1 MSSTT
6 VIVLIANGI
15 TAIVSCALLML
26 VLWQAPQRR
35 MNLLFALTMLLLGS
49 YSIANGFG
57 RFIDRLSLPP
67 AHTTY
72 MAIAL
77 MGMATVAMF
86 FFASEFAQQRT
97 PVTRAMRLA
106 GLLMLVTHNY
116 ALWTD
121 HLIVNIRPVPDQE
134 GSFRGDW
141 TALGMVAVA
150 TQLLYLLIAAI
161 LLYRMEDE
169 RGRALW
175 RAPVLVILA
184 SFSSAVIWPVLH
196 IPVQAVLLAV
206 AALALGVPVLR
217 YELFNPLAELHAELA
232 RKNAELSEAS
242 RLKSQFLAHMS
253 HELRTPLNSV
263 IGYTELVLSGTYG
276 PLNDTQRDRL
286 EKVVRNGQNLLNLIR
301 DVIDLNR
308 IETGRVVLD
317 RVPVDTVQALSGA
330 LDTVAPLAAHK
341 GLEIVRDFA
350 DAPPALGDE
359 THIRQMAT
367 NLLANAVKFT
377 DAGHVALRAHGDGEQ
392 VVITIS
398 DTGVGIAPDQ
408 VEHVFAEFQQGN
420 GPAAR
425 RYDGSGLGL
434 AITKRLVELHGG
446 RIWLESQPGGGTTV
460 TFTLPAASGEG
471 AHPRPA

>member
-1 MSSTT
+1 MSFTT
-6 VIVLIANGI
+6 VIVLLANGI
-15 TAIVSCALLML
+15 TAIASCALLML
-26 VLWQAPQRR
+26 VLWQAPRRR
-35 MNLLFALTMLLLGS
+35 MNQLFALTMLLLCS
-49 YSIANGFG
+49 YCVANGLG
-57 RFIDRLSLPP
+57 RFIDRFNLPP

-72 MAIAL
+72 LAIGLLGVFA
-77 MGMATVAMF
+77 VAMF

-97 PVTRAMRLA
+97 LVTRVMRLA
-106 GLLMLVTHNY
+106 GLLMTVTHNY
-116 ALWTD
+116 ALWTN
-121 HLIVNIRPVPDQE
+121 HLIVNIRPVPSQE
-134 GSFRGDW
+134 GSFKGDW
-141 TALGMVAVA
+141 TALGLAVVA
-150 TQLLYLLIAAI
+150 TQWLYLLIAAV
-161 LLYRMEDE
+161 LFCRMDDE

-175 RAPVLVILA
+175 RAPVLIILA
-184 SFSSAVIWPVLH
+184 SISSALIWPILH
-196 IPVQAVLLAV
+196 IPLQAVLLAV

-217 YELFNPLAELHAELA
+217 YELFNPLADLCEELA

-242 RLKSQFLAHMS
+242 RLKSQFLAKMS

-286 EKVVRNGQNLLNLIR
+286 EKVVRNGHNLLGLIR

-317 RVPVDTVQALSGA
+317 RAPVDTVQTLSSA

-341 GLEIVRDFA
+341 GLAIIRDFA
-350 DAPPALGDE
+350 SAPPVLGDE

-377 DAGHVALRAHGDGEQ
+377 DAGHVALRARDDGEQ

-408 VEHVFAEFQQGN
+408 VERVFAEFQQVS
-420 GPAAR
+420 GPAGR
-425 RYDGSGLGL
+425 GYDGAGLGL

-460 TFTLPAASGEG
+460 TFTLPAAERG
-471 AHPRPA
+471 